1 MAGDFQDEFKV
12 SIIADATAVDQKI
25 KESTAKLNAFKV
37 KANEQAQVK
46 LRVTIAELESKIAEA
61 RKKLSDFK
69 KEGDKNGEI
78 KTRLEISGLQQSKGQ
93 ASKILR
99 DLQSETDKTGKSF
112 FSLNGIVTDA
122 LKAFGAFTLIRKTAE
137 ALTDAFN
144 AAVSFESAFAGIK
157 KTIEGT
163 PEDFAKLEDE
173 FRGLAKQIPLTVEE
187 LAKIGEIGGQLGVG
201 KDDIIEFTK
210 TIAAIG
216 VSTNLT
222 QEDAAK
228 SFARIANIFQA
239 PIESVENL
247 ASSVVALGNNFAT
260 SESEIVTF
268 ATRIAGAG
276 KVVGLTQAD
285 IAAIGAAFTSV
296 GIEAEAGG
304 TAVSKTLSS
313 INDAVI
319 KGGKDLQDFS
329 NVAGVSAQDFTNLW
343 KSDPVKAFDLFV
355 KGLGKS
361 GDQAGGI
368 LDELVAGDERLK
380 RAFLSVAGAGDL
392 LTKTIETSK
401 TAFSE
406 NSALADEAAKRYATT
421 ESKLQL
427 LGSRFNDLKISFGRF
442 LITVALPVLEF
453 FVDLAES
460 LAGTSNKLGFLA
472 SVIKAAG
479 AALTASLGL
488 SLLKNLALGFQGLV
502 VAINGTSVGLKAA
515 SATGLTFSSV
525 LAAIRIA
532 FTTMLGPISL
542 IVAGVAAITLA
553 MFETARAAH
562 ELEVATTDLKNTL
575 NDNFKIPSLDI
586 VNKQFQSLLD
596 KVHQTA
602 EEINKLALQK
612 AIGAPSITAPT
623 FAASGN
629 LADNTFGAQ
638 FSNPEADAAFQAAVA
653 RNAEGV
659 ELLKKSTDD
668 LLGSL
673 GLTKDEITSFT
684 NELDLYNGGLELS
697 KDDIKKVQEEI
708 TKLTPNLATLA
719 ANFSKSVNSQVAS
732 GRTLKDAIADVTAA
746 NKSEYEKNGQNAE
759 QMTKIIKDLYIANVA
774 DSKSL
779 GEAAAIAYG
788 ENYNSS
794 ETRSAL
800 KASGIAISDQ
810 ILLQQL
816 ATAIASGKNGEA
828 AGLLLALGIGSK
840 ENLDEVANS
849 GENLNAAVQN
859 TFEKSKPSISA
870 TGKSSGNALIQSIIT
885 GISAKVPTLADL
897 LNRIIKSL
905 GGLGSFV
912 NVLAPLA
919 GQIPGVNLVIGV
931 LGKVQD
937 RAASLQAQLKDLQ
950 NAGTDA
956 GNGLNNLG
964 KGGGGGGK
972 ALDEAKKKAD
982 DAEKSVDDF
991 TKAVEDNNK
1000 ASEKLRDNIVKF
1012 YKDIVDSIDK
1022 AKEKQADLRKEL
1034 EDFKTE
1040 QNEGF
1045 AQNTGER
1052 DLELEKEKEKLDKDK
1067 EDLRKE
1073 IEDAQKDFDKR
1084 KGELEQERSDILGGQ
1099 QDSESQKKV
1108 DKIDQDLL
1116 DLESDRKEKEAE
1128 LNEKILE
1135 KDTEINDALNERQQ
1149 IQDFLNGLVADGSE
1163 ASKKVLAEFEEAR
1176 RRATLTEF
1184 QQNQL
1189 ELEDKI
1195 RIKEAE
1201 VQAEI
1206 DKQQQIIDI
1215 QKRFL
1220 DLQNATDFA
1229 NIQKKNDLIK
1239 LATEGQLLTDEE
1251 RQAELERLGFEGLT
1265 KDQELELLKQVEQ
1278 ANALAVEQ
1286 QQIEEQQALILETK
1300 QTYFDLAEDYHG
1312 KSVDRMK
1319 EKTTELIDLIK
1330 QAQQEQILLNSLRG
1344 AASSAA
1350 NSTSNTT
1357 VNNVTNNNT
1366 SNVDFEAGTNNFLN
1380 KVKG

>member
-12 SIIADATAVDQKI
+12 SIIADATAVDQRI

-37 KANEQAQVK
+37 KANQSAQIK

-78 KTRLEISGLQQSKGQ
+78 KTRLEISGLQQNKGQ
-93 ASKILR
+93 ASKILK
-99 DLQSETDKTGKSF
+99 DLQSEVGRTGKSF
-112 FSLNGIVTDA
+112 FSLNTIVTDG
-122 LKAFGAFTLIRKTAE
+122 LKAFGAFTLIRKTTE

-163 PEDFAKLEDE
+163 PEDFEILETE
-173 FRGLAKQIPLTVEE
+173 FRGLAKQIPVTVEN

-201 KDDIIEFTK
+201 KDKIIEFTK

-222 QEDAAK
+222 EEAAAT
-228 SFARIANIFQA
+228 SFAKISNIFQE
-239 PIESVENL
+239 PIDKVSNL
-247 ASSVVALGNNFAT
+247 ASAVVALGNDSSTTESQIVDFAT
-260 SESEIVTF
+260 N
-268 ATRIAGAG
+268 IAAAG
-276 KVVGLTQAD
+276 KLAGLTQAD
-285 IAAIGAAFTSV
+285 VAGISAAFSSV
-296 GIEAEAGG
+296 GIDAEAGG
-304 TAVSKTLSS
+304 TAVSKTLQTIS
-313 INDAVI
+313 DAVN
-319 KGGKDLQDFS
+319 KGGQDLTNFG
-329 NVAGVSAQDFTNLW
+329 AVSGLTGQQFADLW
-343 KSDPVKAFDLFV
+343 KSDPSKAFEAFV
-355 KGLGKS
+355 IGLGKS
-361 GDQAGGI
+361 GQKGSEI
-368 LDELVAGDERLK
+368 LEELVGGDARLK
-380 RAFLSVAGAGDL
+380 RAFLSLASSGDL
-392 LTKTIETSK
+392 LTKSIQLSNDAFEK
-401 TAFSE
+401 NTALTE
-406 NSALADEAAKRYATT
+406 EAKKRYDTT

-427 LGSRFNDLKISFGRF
+427 LAGRFNDIKITIGNFLKEA
-442 LITVALPVLEF
+442 ALPVLEF
-453 FVDLAES
+453 LVSFAEALAGKDNELSDLANGFKALISPIILLFKGLGLLTEGLGKVAKFIYDFKKS
-460 LAGTSNKLGFLA
+460 LDDGSQSSNLLKTSLKLLFDAALLLA
-472 SVIKAAG
+472 SPLIGISNVILGLIDNAYALDNATKGLKQTLSEEFKGGALDAVKNKFEGILDKAAETKKTLDSLSG
-479 AALTASLGL
+479 LRSTGLGTVQAPNQASGVTVNQAFDEA
-488 SLLKNLALGFQGLV
+488 SVRAKENLD
-502 VAINGTSVGLKAA
+502 GLKE
-515 SATGLTFSSV
+515 STIGLLQATGLSASETANFTSKLDIFNGATSLGADSQKLLNEKLEERGPV
-525 LAAIRIA
+525 LAK
-532 FTTMLGPISL
+532 M
-542 IVAGVAAITLA
+542 
-553 MFETARAAH
+553 
-562 ELEVATTDLKNTL
+562 
-575 NDNFKIPSLDI
+575 
-586 VNKQFQSLLD
+586 
-596 KVHQTA
+596 
-602 EEINKLALQK
+602 
-612 AIGAPSITAPT
+612 
-623 FAASGN
+623 
-629 LADNTFGAQ
+629 
-638 FSNPEADAAFQAAVA
+638 
-653 RNAEGV
+653 
-659 ELLKKSTDD
+659 
-668 LLGSL
+668 
-673 GLTKDEITSFT
+673 TS
-684 NELDLYNGGLELS
+684 D
-697 KDDIKKVQEEI
+697 
-708 TKLTPNLATLA
+708 
-719 ANFSKSVNSQVAS
+719 FSKSVNSQVAS
-732 GRTLKDAIADVTAA
+732 GRTLKEAIADVTAA
-746 NKSEYEKNGQNAE
+746 NESEYEKNGQNAE

-774 DSKSL
+774 DSKGL

-816 ATAIASGKNGEA
+816 ATAIASGNNGEA

-870 TGKSSGNALIQSIIT
+870 TGKSSGNALIQSIIA

-905 GGLGSFV
+905 GGLGSFI
-912 NVLAPLA
+912 NVLAPIA
-919 GQIPGVNLVIGV
+919 NEIPAVKLVIGV
-931 LGKVQD
+931 LGNLQD
-937 RAASLQAQLKDLQ
+937 RSTRLQENLRDLQ
-950 NAGTDA
+950 EAGKDA
-956 GNGLNNLG
+956 GNEIKNLG
-964 KGGGGGGK
+964 GPSGK

-1034 EDFKTE
+1034 EEFTAEENKDFAE
-1040 QNEGF
+1040 
-1045 AQNTGER
+1045 NTGKR
-1052 DLELEKEKEKLDKDK
+1052 DLELEKEKE
-1067 EDLRKE
+1067 
-1073 IEDAQKDFDKR
+1073 Q
-1084 KGELEQERSDILGGQ
+1084 LEAE
-1099 QDSESQKKV
+1099 KKALQ
-1108 DKIDQDLL
+1108 QDLL
-1116 DLESDRKEKEAE
+1116 DSQSEFSSQESEGITAEDIADQKKKEAE
-1128 LNEKILE
+1128 IVSKIAE
-1135 KDTEINDALNERQQ
+1135 KDQEINDVLNERQQ
-1149 IQDFLNGLVADGSE
+1149 IQDFLNGLVADGTD
-1163 ASKKVLAEFEEAR
+1163 ASQKVLAEFEEAR

-1184 QQNQL
+1184 EQNRL

-1195 RIKEAE
+1195 KQKEAE

-1206 DKQQQIIDI
+1206 DKQQKIIDI

-1251 RQAELERLGFEGLT
+1251 RNAELERLGFEGLT

-1312 KSVDRMK
+1312 QSVDRMK

-1330 QAQQEQILLNSLRG
+1330 QAQQEQIRLNSLRG
-1344 AASSAA
+1344 ASSAAA